1 MADLGAD
8 VIKIESP
15 AEDDTRIWR
24 PLFIERG
31 EDKAAAY
38 FHGANKGKTSVA
50 IDLKDPEDL
59 AWPKSMIA
67 GADIL
72 IENVK
77 IRGPDKVW
85 PRLRQIARRAARP
98 RLLLSYRLW
107 PRRALCLPLGL
118 WFSCARHVRHHEP
131 DRRAKEATAKMG
143 IAFADI
149 FSGLCGVIGGQA
161 ALAERARSALGQY
174 VDISLLYSM
183 TVVLAERAMNFF
195 VSGKAPTRLGNGHPN
210 IVPCK
215 VFAVADGHIIIAFG
229 NDR

>member
-1 MADLGAD
+1 
-8 VIKIESP
+8 
-15 AEDDTRIWR
+15 
-24 PLFIERG
+24 
-31 EDKAAAY
+31 
-38 FHGANKGKTSVA
+38 
-50 IDLKDPEDL
+50 
-59 AWPKSMIA
+59 MIA

-85 PRLRQIARRAARP
+85 PRLRQIARRAPRP

-107 PRRALCLPLGL
+107 PRRALCLPRGL
-118 WFSCARHVRHHEP
+118 WFSCARHLRHHEP
-131 DRRAKEATAKMG
+131 DRRAKEATAKMD

-161 ALAERARSALGQY
+161 A
-174 VDISLLYSM
+174 
-183 TVVLAERAMNFF
+183 LAERAMNFF

>member
-15 AEDDTRIWR
+15 EGDDTRIWR

-31 EDKAAAY
+31 GDKAAAY

-59 AWPKSMIA
+59 ARLKSMIA

-85 PRLRQIARRAARP
+85 PRLRQIARSAPRL
-98 RLLLSYRLW
+98 RLLLSYRLR

-118 WFSCARHVRHHEP
+118 
-131 DRRAKEATAKMG
+131 
-143 IAFADI
+143 
-149 FSGLCGVIGGQA
+149 
-161 ALAERARSALGQY
+161 
-174 VDISLLYSM
+174 
-183 TVVLAERAMNFF
+183 
-195 VSGKAPTRLGNGHPN
+195 
-210 IVPCK
+210 
-215 VFAVADGHIIIAFG
+215 
-229 NDR
+229 